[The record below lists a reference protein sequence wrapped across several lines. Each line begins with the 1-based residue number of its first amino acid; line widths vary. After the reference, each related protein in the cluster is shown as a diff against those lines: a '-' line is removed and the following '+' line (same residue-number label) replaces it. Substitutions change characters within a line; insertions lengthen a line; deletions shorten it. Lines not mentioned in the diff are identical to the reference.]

1 MRVVLAACLAGSSAA
16 FSPTTCGIN
25 VGLRATSTC
34 SLAHRGAGVVGLRAA
49 DDRFERPDL
58 TDDRKISLGTT
69 KTSWQGWGGSSQTIK
84 KEQIDVDPKNP
95 NAALKNARESEDIA
109 KYLGGSESKTRA
121 GITGDVEFVS
131 FKDGDVVLRL
141 TGNFWHN
148 RQMVFDEVGKY
159 IKESLP
165 AKTVK
170 SVTIEDSAQ
179 LNGFAETSNAFKNV
193 AKVTE
198 EELRNKEA
206 KGTNMYGEKLEGPA
220 AEFRR
225 KKLANQAKYDEMT
238 QKERE
243 IAQKSD
249 AEQIQEIMAD
259 EGLGNMFSGG
269 TGGASTPVNEDNL
282 RPEDILKAM
291 MQRPLTYRGQHTAG
305 RLISTV
311 ETW

>member
-1 MRVVLAACLAGSSAA
+1 MRVVLAACLAGSAAA

-34 SLAHRGAGVVGLRAA
+34 SLSHRGAGVVGLRAA

-95 NAALKNARESEDIA
+95 NAAIKKALKNARESEDIA

-121 GITGDVEFVS
+121 GITGDL
-131 FKDGDVVLRL
+131 VLRL

-165 AKTVK
+165 AKTVS

-225 KKLANQAKYDEMT
+225 KKLANQAKYEEMT
-238 QKERE
+238 QKERD

-269 TGGASTPVNEDNL
+269 TGAASGPVNEDNL

-291 MQRPLTYRGQHTAG
+291 M
-305 RLISTV
+305 
-311 ETW
+311 